1 MNLALAHEYFVMHGG
16 AERVVETLHQMWPDA
31 PVYTFFHDR
40 RRYGDLPGWTLRTS
54 YLQHLLLGESHRLLL
69 PLYPNAARALRVPPE
84 TDLALVS
91 TSAFIKGIG
100 LPDRTVA
107 VAYCHSPTRYLYDW
121 SDRYLQ
127 EEVPAPLVPIVRD
140 LLGRLRDDDQKAAR
154 RFDRWMAN
162 STAVRGRIQTYYG
175 VPVDEID
182 VVHPP
187 VDVDSFD
194 ANDERGDFWLFV
206 GRLSAYKR
214 ADVAVRAFNDTG
226 LRLLVV
232 GEGRERGALERI
244 ASENV
249 VFAGRTDDA
258 TLRSLLASA
267 RGLVFPAEDDF
278 GIVCV
283 EALASGAPVVA
294 LAAGGV
300 FDIVR
305 DGQEGVLVDV
315 PEARAFAEGV
325 LRAERARFQ
334 SKALRDSA
342 RRFDVSRFRERVRAV
357 VQDALEKGRARPH
370 D

>member
-1 MNLALAHEYFVMHGG
+1 MRLALAHEYFVAHGG
-16 AERVVETLHQMWPDA
+16 AERVVETFHEMWPAA

-40 RRYGDLPGWTLRTS
+40 RRYGDLPGWNLRTS
-54 YLQHLLLGESHRLLL
+54 YLQWLLLGESHRLLL
-69 PLYPNAARALRVPPE
+69 PLYPNA
-84 TDLALVS
+84 S
-91 TSAFIKGIG
+91 TSAFIKEIG
-100 LPDRTVA
+100 LADRTVA

-121 SDRYLQ
+121 SERYLQ
-127 EEVPAPLVPIVRD
+127 EEVPQPLVPLVRE
-140 LLGRLRDDDQKAAR
+140 LLGRLREDDQRAAR

-162 STAVRGRIQTYYG
+162 STAVRSRIETYYG
-175 VPVDEID
+175 VAAATIE

-187 VDVDSFD
+187 VDVASFA

-206 GRLSAYKR
+206 GRLSSYKR
-214 ADVAVRAFNDTG
+214 ADVAVRAFNELG

-232 GEGRERGALERI
+232 GEGRERGVLERM
-244 ASENV
+244 AGENV
-249 VFAGRTDDA
+249 VFTGRAPDA

-278 GIVCV
+278 GIVCA

-305 DGQEGVLVDV
+305 DGEEGVLVDV
-315 PEARAFAEGV
+315 PEPRAFAEGV

-334 SKALRDSA
+334 PKVLRDSA

-357 VQDALEKGRARPH
+357 VEEAHQKGRVT
-370 D
+370 

>member
-1 MNLALAHEYFVMHGG
+1 MKLALAHEYFVAHGG
-16 AERVVETLHQMWPDA
+16 AERVVETLHQMWPEA

-40 RRYGDLPGWTLRTS
+40 RRYGELPGWTLRTS
-54 YLQHLLLGESHRLLL
+54 YLQRLLLGESHRLLL

-84 TDLALVS
+84 TDVAVVS
-91 TSAFIKGIG
+91 TSAFIKAIG

-121 SDRYLQ
+121 SDRYLEQ
-127 EEVPAPLVPIVRD
+127 EVPAPLVPLVRD
-140 LLGRLRDDDQKAAR
+140 LLGRLRVDDQRAAR
-154 RFDRWMAN
+154 RIDRWMAN
-162 STAVRGRIQTYYG
+162 STAVRGRIETYYAIPAG
-175 VPVDEID
+175 SIE

-187 VDVDSFD
+187 VDVASFA

-214 ADVAVRAFNDTG
+214 ADVAVRAFNDIG
-226 LRLLVV
+226 MRLLVV
-232 GEGRERGALERI
+232 GEGRERGTLERM

-249 VFAGRTDDA
+249 VFTGRADEA
-258 TLRSLLASA
+258 TLRSLFSSA

-300 FDIVR
+300 FDIIR
-305 DGQEGVLVDV
+305 DGEEGVLVDV
-315 PEARAFAEGV
+315 PEPRAFAEGV
-325 LRAERARFQ
+325 LRAERARFEP
-334 SKALRDSA
+334 KALRDSA
-342 RRFDVSRFRERVRAV
+342 RRFDVSRFRERVRRV
-357 VQDALEKGRARPH
+357 VEDAHEKGRAT
-370 D
+370 

>member
-1 MNLALAHEYFVMHGG
+1 V
-16 AERVVETLHQMWPDA
+16 
-31 PVYTFFHDR
+31 
-40 RRYGDLPGWTLRTS
+40 
-54 YLQHLLLGESHRLLL
+54 
-69 PLYPNAARALRVPPE
+69 PL
-84 TDLALVS
+84 
-91 TSAFIKGIG
+91 
-100 LPDRTVA
+100 
-107 VAYCHSPTRYLYDW
+107 
-121 SDRYLQ
+121 
-127 EEVPAPLVPIVRD
+127 VRD
-140 LLGRLRDDDQKAAR
+140 LLGRLREDDQKAAR

-175 VPVDEID
+175 VPVDAID

-187 VDVDSFD
+187 VDVDSFA

-206 GRLSAYKR
+206 GRVMAYKR
-214 ADVAVRAFNDTG
+214 ADVVVRAFNEIG

-232 GEGRERGALERI
+232 GEGRERGAIERI

-267 RGLVFPAEDDF
+267 RGLVFAAEDDF

-315 PEARAFAEGV
+315 PEARAFAE
-325 LRAERARFQ
+325 
-334 SKALRDSA
+334 
-342 RRFDVSRFRERVRAV
+342 
-357 VQDALEKGRARPH
+357 
-370 D
+370 